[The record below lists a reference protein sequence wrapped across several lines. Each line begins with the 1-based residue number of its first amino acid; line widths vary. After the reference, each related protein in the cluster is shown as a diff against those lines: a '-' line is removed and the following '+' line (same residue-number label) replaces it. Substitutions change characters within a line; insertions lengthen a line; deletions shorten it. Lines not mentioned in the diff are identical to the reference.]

1 MADDIDKEISGK
13 YCNRF
18 GVIAVDK
25 GFVTADQL
33 KEALT
38 EQADDNLFNKPHRL
52 IGRIFFDKGWVTD
65 KQIDIVLNELF
76 KVILR
81 PEKEFVLKDVLSGIG
96 YHGIT
101 SKDSAGLGESKKIIK
116 QVYRG
121 KVYEQRVDAVKRKE
135 LEFVVPDDK
144 VQKII
149 ETVRKVAVTEQG
161 GDGRIYVSTLDESIH
176 IHAGDTHLGDSS
188 EDEK

>member
-1 MADDIDKEISGK
+1 MAEDIDKEISGK

-38 EQADDNLFNKPHRL
+38 EQADDNLFNRPHRL
-52 IGRIFFDKGWVTD
+52 IGRIFFDKGWMTD

-81 PEKEFVLKDVLSGIG
+81 PEKEFVLKDILSGIG

-101 SKDSAGLGESKKIIK
+101 SKDSAGLGESKKVVK

-121 KVYEQRVDAVKRKE
+121 KVYEQRVDAIKRKE

-144 VQKII
+144 MEKVI
-149 ETVRKVAVTEQG
+149 ETIRKVAVTEQG
-161 GDGRIYVSTLDESIH
+161 GDGRIYISTLDESIH
-176 IHAGDTHLGDSS
+176 IHTGDTHSGDSS
-188 EDEK
+188 EDE